1 MSGSGT
7 GTPISES
14 SFSLEFRLAFPEFT
28 SLVTYPSATI
38 DFWASVADDML
49 NTERWG
55 DRLDYGKKLFVAHH
69 LVMAIRNQASSAPGQ
84 SEGVIGSQSAGPLSV
99 SFDTTAVREEGA
111 GFYNLTSYGTLFWK
125 MAKIVGIG
133 GAHV

>member
-1 MSGSGT
+1 MSD
-7 GTPISES
+7 
-14 SFSLEFRLAFPEFT
+14 FSDAFRVSFPEFANST
-28 SLVTYPSATI
+28 TYPDSQI
-38 DFWASVADDML
+38 DFWYGIGESLL
-49 NTERWG
+49 NETRWG
-55 DRLDYGKKLFVAHH
+55 DRLDYGLNLFVAHH
-69 LVMAIRNQASSAPGQ
+69 LVMAVRNQASSAPGQ
-84 SEGVIGSQSAGPLSV
+84 SEGLVGSQSAGPLTV